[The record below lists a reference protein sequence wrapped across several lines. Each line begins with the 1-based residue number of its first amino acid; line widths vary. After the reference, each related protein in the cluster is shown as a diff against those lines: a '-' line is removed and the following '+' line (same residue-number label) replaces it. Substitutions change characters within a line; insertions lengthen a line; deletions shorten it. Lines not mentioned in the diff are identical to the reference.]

1 MDNDNA
7 EQMINYPPGI
17 FSYME
22 REGESFYADY
32 VDRAMKEKRDV
43 LFSNGRPLHAVYL
56 IYKFF
61 MQARHE
67 VRLFSGQLLRRVP
80 PRRLDEGLPVYEN
93 GSVLGAVRRFLSQK
107 DTHLK
112 VVLAND
118 LDVGDGQGAEDH
130 PLVKTVIDLRNEGLL
145 KGRCDIEQLEAGYIR
160 QLQDDDV
167 GHHMVL
173 MDQSAYRLET
183 GPDAAEAL
191 VNVNDED
198 MTKKLASFYDR
209 KLYSKGDVLWTSH
222 SGSHGSQHYMSA

>member
-32 VDRAMKEKRDV
+32 VDRAMLERRNV
-43 LFSNGRPLHAVYL
+43 TFSNGRPLHAVYL

-61 MQARHE
+61 MQAQCE
-67 VRLFSGQLLRRVP
+67 VRLFSGQLLRQVP
-80 PRRLDEGLPVYEN
+80 KGRLDDEGLPVYGN
-93 GSVLGAVRRFLSQK
+93 RDVLGAVRRFLRQQG
-107 DTHLK
+107 THLK
-112 VVLAND
+112 VVLANN

-130 PLVKTVIDLRNEGLL
+130 PLVKTVIGLQNDGLL
-145 KGRCDIEQLEAGYIR
+145 NGRCDIEQLDAGYLR
-160 QLQDDDV
+160 RLQDDGV
-167 GHHMVL
+167 GYHMVL

-209 KLYSKGDVLWTSH
+209 ELYSKGDMLWTSH
-222 SGSHGSQHYMSA
+222 PGN